1 MRRTV
6 EKGMGK
12 GKKKKEMLGLSEP
25 VLDVGVVLVDVLDQ
39 DFQMLALGIDPFLF
53 LLTLVL
59 VALGRLGL
67 LQLL

>member
-1 MRRTV
+1 MGRTV

-12 GKKKKEMLGLSEP
+12 GKKKEMLGLSEP